1 MRSEQKV
8 AIVTEGGSGLGEG
21 TSLRLAE
28 EGASV
33 VVADIDPE
41 NAERVASTIERR
53 GGEAIAITQDVTDE
67 AGWQDV
73 MCEILERYQKLDVL
87 VNNAG
92 IVLPANI
99 EDATLED
106 WRTTHRVNLDGVFL
120 GCRAAVRSMKNSGG
134 GSIINTSSVEGLVD
148 GKGLRRLAWKPIQ
161 SERP

>member
-1 MRSEQKV
+1 MRLEQKV
-8 AIVTEGGSGLGEG
+8 AIVTGGGSGLGEA

-41 NAERVASTIERR
+41 DAKRVASTIERR

-73 MCEILERYQKLDVL
+73 MRETLERYRKLDVL